1 MLVRRVAN
9 QAARGSNPTDKA
21 LEGKDVS
28 RNASELDSASLRKM
42 GVARLPEML
51 KPTLV
56 VKQRAIAANRL
67 PRGGWRQRASIDSQ
81 DIWETHPTTGD
92 Y

>member
-1 MLVRRVAN
+1 MLVRRVVD
-9 QAARGSNPTDKA
+9 QATSSSNRLVEA
-21 LEGKDVS
+21 LEDNDIS